1 MSSTD
6 CDSFTSNLD
15 AFVSF
20 PHLIAIAKISNIMLN
35 KSVDSVLLILVLCL
49 ILEKRVST
57 FDS

>member
-20 PHLIAIAKISNIMLN
+20 PLLIAIARISNIMLN
-35 KSVDSVLLILVLCL
+35 KSVDSALLILVLCL
-49 ILEKRVST
+49 ILKKRVST